1 LVADFGFRNLLHGVS
16 YQLFDGLFLKEI
28 DLQDLQQGVQTAGQM
43 KPLFQDGHEQ
53 VDAQSHPDL
62 GFDGIG
68 RRAEEGLDPQVLLDP
83 LEEQLDLPAQPED
96 VRNGLCRDRKD
107 VGQEHKVLF
116 CVGLHVGDPPQGL
129 RIGLAGTSCGE
140 HDGLIGT
147 DGLLDRA

>member
-1 LVADFGFRNLLHGVS
+1 LVANFGFRNLLHGVS
-16 YQLFDGLFLKEI
+16 NQLFDGLFLKEI

-43 KPLFQDGHEQ
+43 KPLFQYGHKQ

-62 GFDGIG
+62 GFDGID

-107 VGQEHKVLF
+107 VGQEHEPLF
-116 CVGLHVGDPPQGL
+116 RFGLHVGDPPQGL
-129 RIGLAGTSCGE
+129 RIGLSGTSCGE

-147 DGLLDRA
+147 DGRLDRA